1 MYIDPAAG
9 SLILQLLAAGLIAA
23 GASIRRV
30 RESVQSFFRS
40 VFSRGR
46 RAP

>member
-9 SLILQLLAAGLIAA
+9 SLILQLLAAGLIAG

-30 RESVQSFFRS
+30 RERVHSFFKS
-40 VFSRGR
+40 VFFRGR
-46 RAP
+46 RTR